1 VRPRS
6 RRELEQ
12 RLRAAGFPDEEVGD
26 VLGRLERVGLVDDL
40 AFARAMVE
48 HQVVHRRAGRRAV
61 SAALA
66 RRGVSPAVAAVAL
79 EDLDEDEQARADEL
93 ARLRAARMKG
103 IEPSSAF
110 SRLVGLL
117 QRRGYGG
124 EVARTAARRA
134 LELDATQD
142 E

>member
-1 VRPRS
+1 
-6 RRELEQ
+6 
-12 RLRAAGFPDEEVGD
+12 VGD

-48 HQVVHRRAGRRAV
+48 HQVVNRKAGRRAV

-66 RRGVSPAVAAVAL
+66 QRGVSPAIASVAL
-79 EDLDEDEQARADEL
+79 EDMDEDEQTRADEL
-93 ARLRAARMKG
+93 ARLRATRMHG
-103 IEPSSAF
+103 IEASSAF

-134 LELDATQD
+134 LELDATGD